1 MFTRVWIYKE
11 DRIMSLDTVLK
22 IGNILR
28 NSKEEMSFSKAIES
42 CKCKDGCWP
51 FCLCLPV
58 DKDFNIIFDRASI
71 VPENKRNSLFYL
83 TYKTSNYDRVCRYI
97 YGDIYYSVKGT
108 LSKNGSINKPKEDG
122 YYRLGESQ
130 NKNSFNL
137 GNAEYKS
144 ICSSSD
150 FSPEEKKVFQQL
162 RTGLAKEQIL
172 IERILK
178 YAPAIIKYF
187 ENENVSSFKEYIENE
202 DNLKDICC
210 TINKENNKKELKK
223 SAEAKSEEELLQLNS
238 ASIFLHF
245 SYEDSNGNEKSWY
258 DFSNTLELV
267 IREMQKKYVDDK
279 NKERLVLKKSLW
291 PTICS
296 GDDKNDIQFPNFDLE
311 NRYKTRVFTESEI
324 EDLFYGDEYAKK
336 NGKKISDSKYKL
348 IVLPCGDNLK
358 AEDLKLFQEKRNE
371 PAIVSANE
379 YKDDLISSILED
391 SSTFTSFDFI
401 FAKKERTKA
410 DDTYLMEISNI
421 TLSALN
427 RVNKRNKEIADKVYA
442 ERNKEIKIDKLERNK
457 EKKEDYS
464 PICNSFRNLLGD
476 VQMNN
481 TTGKAEIVASKKYES
496 QILKVLPLIYK
507 EDYYNDPYLLH
518 SFVTNVESATRLGNG
533 SFWCKILKY
542 DLMFIL
548 SIQNNKQNKFME
560 ITNSCSFKLGFK
572 IGKMAQPLRFIG
584 SFEKNYVGLLSR
596 RVSTKEDCIRFVT
609 DLCQKLVMHDSV
621 WSVMSAEVFDDLAKL
636 PEDKY
641 DKDELSFGFLDG
653 YFKYESTDKKKV
665 FQKRLE
671 KIMKDYSDDED
682 LKEPISKL
690 NLIVNEIKHND

>member
-1 MFTRVWIYKE
+1 
-11 DRIMSLDTVLK
+11 MSLDTVLK

-28 NSKEEMSFSKAIES
+28 NSKDKMNFPNAVVS
-42 CKCKDGCWP
+42 CREDNKGCWP
-51 FCLCLPV
+51 FCLSLPV
-58 DKDFNIIFDRASI
+58 DKDFNVIFDKVSE
-71 VPENKRNSLFYL
+71 VPENRRNSLYYL
-83 TYKTSNYDRVCRYI
+83 MYITSNNDRVCRYI

-130 NKNSFNL
+130 NKTSFNN
-137 GNAEYKS
+137 GNDKYEK

-150 FSPEEKKVFQQL
+150 FSPEGIKEFQQI
-162 RTGLAKEQIL
+162 RTGFAKEKTL

-178 YAPAIIKYF
+178 YAPAIIRYF
-187 ENENVSSFKEYIENE
+187 EKGNVSSFKEYIENE

-223 SAEAKSEEELLQLNS
+223 SGKAKSKEELLRLNS

-258 DFSNTLELV
+258 DFSKTFELV
-267 IREMQKKYVDDK
+267 IRNMQYEYVDGK
-279 NKERLVLKKSLW
+279 NKERFVLKKSLW

-296 GDDKNDIQFPNFDLE
+296 GDKKNDIQFPNFDLE

-324 EDLFYGDEYAKK
+324 EDLFYGVTYAEK
-336 NGKKISDSKYKL
+336 NGKKISDSEYKL

-358 AEDLKLFQEKRNE
+358 AKDLKLFQEKRNE

-379 YKDDLISSILED
+379 YKDDLISTILGV

-401 FAKKERTKA
+401 FVKNGGTKP
-410 DDTYLMEISNI
+410 DTYLIELSNI
-421 TLSALN
+421 ARSNLN
-427 RVNKRNKEIADKVYA
+427 RVTSRICKKAYQVYA
-442 ERNKEIKIDKLERNK
+442 GRNKEIKVDMSL
-457 EKKEDYS
+457 S
-464 PICNSFRNLLGD
+464 ICCKSFSNLLGD
-476 VQMNN
+476 VQLDA
-481 TTGKAEIVASKKYES
+481 TGKVKIAASKKYES
-496 QILKVLPLIYK
+496 HILKVLPLIYK
-507 EDYYNDPYLLH
+507 GDYYNDPYLLH
-518 SFVTNVESATRLGNG
+518 SFVTNVESATRIGDG

-548 SIQNNKQNKFME
+548 SIQNNKQNKYME
-560 ITNSCSFKLGFK
+560 ITNSASFKLGFK
-572 IGKMAQPLRFIG
+572 IGKMAKPLKKAIG

-596 RVSTKEDCIRFVT
+596 RVSTKDDCIGFVT
-609 DLCQKLVMHDSV
+609 DISQKLVMHDGM
-621 WSVMSAEVFDDLAKL
+621 WATMCAEVCDDLANL
-636 PEDKY
+636 SESEY

-653 YFKYESTDKKKV
+653 YFKYEPTDKKKD

-671 KIMKDYSDDED
+671 KILADYSDNED
-682 LKEPISKL
+682 LKDEVSKL
-690 NLIVNEIKHND
+690 NLIVDEINHKN

>member
-1 MFTRVWIYKE
+1 
-11 DRIMSLDTVLK
+11 MSLDTVLK

-150 FSPEEKKVFQQL
+150 FSPEEKQVFQQL

-496 QILKVLPLIYK
+496 HILKVLPLIYK

-518 SFVTNVESATRLGNG
+518 SFVTNVESATRLGDG

-621 WSVMSAEVFDDLAKL
+621 WSVMSAEVIDDLARL

-653 YFKYESTDKKKV
+653 YFKYEPTDKKKD

-671 KIMKDYSDDED
+671 KIIKDYSDDED
-682 LKEPISKL
+682 LKESVSKL
-690 NLIVNEIKHND
+690 NLIVEDVKLNNKKI

>member
-1 MFTRVWIYKE
+1 
-11 DRIMSLDTVLK
+11 MSLDTVLK

-28 NSKEEMSFSKAIES
+28 NSKEKMSFSNAIVS
-42 CKCKDGCWP
+42 CPKDNKGCWP
-51 FCLCLPV
+51 FCLSLPV
-58 DKDFNIIFDRASI
+58 DKDFNIIFDKVSE
-71 VPENKRNSLFYL
+71 VHENRRNSLYYL
-83 TYKTSNYDRVCRYI
+83 TYKTSTSDSVCRYI
-97 YGDIYYSVKGT
+97 YGDIYYSFKGT
-108 LSKNGSINKPKEDG
+108 LGKNGSINKPVEG
-122 YYRLGESQ
+122 GNYRLMESPS
-130 NKNSFNL
+130 SFDKGTATCN
-137 GNAEYKS
+137 E
-144 ICSSSD
+144 ICSLSG
-150 FSPEEKKVFQQL
+150 FSPEGTNEFQRM
-162 RTGLAKEQIL
+162 RTGFAKEQTL

-187 ENENVSSFKEYIENE
+187 EYVNVSSFKEYIENE
-202 DNLKDICC
+202 DNLKNICC
-210 TINKENNKKELKK
+210 TINKENNKKKLEEL
-223 SAEAKSEEELLQLNS
+223 SEAKGEEELLLLNS

-245 SYEDSNGNEKSWY
+245 SYEDGNGDEKSWY

-267 IREMQKKYVDDK
+267 IREMHKKYVEDVK
-279 NKERLVLKKSLW
+279 GNKERLVLKKSRW

-410 DDTYLMEISNI
+410 NDTYLMEISNI
-421 TLSALN
+421 TQSALN

-464 PICNSFRNLLGD
+464 PICNSFRNLLGN

-496 QILKVLPLIYK
+496 HILKVIPLIYK

-518 SFVTNVESATRLGNG
+518 SFVTNVESATRLGDG

-572 IGKMAQPLRFIG
+572 IGKMAQPLRKFIG

-621 WSVMSAEVFDDLAKL
+621 WSVMSAEVFDDLANIS
-636 PEDKY
+636 ESEY
-641 DKDELSFGFLDG
+641 DKDKLSFGFLDG
-653 YFKYESTDKKKV
+653 YFKYEPTDKKKE

-682 LKEPISKL
+682 LKESVSKL
-690 NLIVNEIKHND
+690 NLIVDEINHKN

>member
-1 MFTRVWIYKE
+1 MK
-11 DRIMSLDTVLK
+11 
-22 IGNILR
+22 
-28 NSKEEMSFSKAIES
+28 
-42 CKCKDGCWP
+42 
-51 FCLCLPV
+51 
-58 DKDFNIIFDRASI
+58 
-71 VPENKRNSLFYL
+71 
-83 TYKTSNYDRVCRYI
+83 
-97 YGDIYYSVKGT
+97 
-108 LSKNGSINKPKEDG
+108 
-122 YYRLGESQ
+122 
-130 NKNSFNL
+130 
-137 GNAEYKS
+137 
-144 ICSSSD
+144 
-150 FSPEEKKVFQQL
+150 
-162 RTGLAKEQIL
+162 
-172 IERILK
+172 
-178 YAPAIIKYF
+178 
-187 ENENVSSFKEYIENE
+187 
-202 DNLKDICC
+202 
-210 TINKENNKKELKK
+210 
-223 SAEAKSEEELLQLNS
+223 EAKSDEELLLLNS

-245 SYEDSNGNEKSWY
+245 SYKNSNGNEKSWY

-410 DDTYLMEISNI
+410 NDTYLMEISNI
-421 TLSALN
+421 TQSALN

-442 ERNKEIKIDKLERNK
+442 ERNNEIKVEMSL
-457 EKKEDYS
+457 S
-464 PICNSFRNLLGD
+464 ICKSFCNLLGD
-476 VQMNN
+476 VQLDA
-481 TTGKAEIVASKKYES
+481 TGKVKIAASKKYES
-496 QILKVLPLIYK
+496 HILKVLPLIYK
-507 EDYYNDPYLLH
+507 ENYYNDPYLLH
-518 SFVTNVESATRLGNG
+518 SFVTNVESTTRIGDG
-533 SFWCKILKY
+533 SCWCKILKY

-548 SIQNNKQNKFME
+548 SIQNNKQNKYMD
-560 ITNSCSFKLGFK
+560 IINSASFKLGFK
-572 IGKMAQPLRFIG
+572 IGKMAKPLKNSIG

-609 DLCQKLVMHDSV
+609 DICQKLVMHDSV
-621 WSVMSAEVFDDLAKL
+621 WSAMCAEVCDDLANIS
-636 PEDKY
+636 ESEY

-653 YFKYESTDKKKV
+653 YFKYEPTDKKKD

-671 KIMKDYSDDED
+671 KILADYSDNED
-682 LKEPISKL
+682 LKDEVSKL
-690 NLIVNEIKHND
+690 NLIVDEINHKN

>member
-1 MFTRVWIYKE
+1 
-11 DRIMSLDTVLK
+11 MSLDTVLK

-28 NSKEEMSFSKAIES
+28 NSKEKMNFPNAVVS
-42 CKCKDGCWP
+42 CPKDNKGCRP
-51 FCLCLPV
+51 FCLSLPV
-58 DKDFNIIFDRASI
+58 DKDFNIIFDKVSE
-71 VPENKRNSLFYL
+71 VPENRRNSLYYL
-83 TYKTSNYDRVCRYI
+83 MYITSNNDRVCRYI

-130 NKNSFNL
+130 NKTSFNN
-137 GNAEYKS
+137 GNDKYEK

-150 FSPEEKKVFQQL
+150 FSPEVIKEFQQI
-162 RTGLAKEQIL
+162 RTGFAKEKTL

-178 YAPAIIKYF
+178 YAPAIIRYF
-187 ENENVSSFKEYIENE
+187 EKGNVSSFKEYIENE

-210 TINKENNKKELKK
+210 TINKENNKNELKK
-223 SAEAKSEEELLQLNS
+223 SGKAKSEEELLRLNS

-258 DFSNTLELV
+258 DFFKTFELV
-267 IREMQKKYVDDK
+267 IRNMQYEYVDDK

-324 EDLFYGDEYAKK
+324 EDLFYGVTYAAK
-336 NGKKISDSKYKL
+336 NGKNFSDSNYKL

-379 YKDDLISSILED
+379 YKDDLISLILED

-401 FAKKERTKA
+401 FARKERTKP

-421 TLSALN
+421 TRSNLN
-427 RVNKRNKEIADKVYA
+427 RVTSRICKKAYQVYA
-442 ERNKEIKIDKLERNK
+442 GRNKEIKVDMSL
-457 EKKEDYS
+457 S
-464 PICNSFRNLLGD
+464 ICCKSFSNLLGD
-476 VQMNN
+476 VQLNS
-481 TTGKAEIVASKKYES
+481 TGKVKIAASKKYES
-496 QILKVLPLIYK
+496 HILKVLPLIYK
-507 EDYYNDPYLLH
+507 GDYYNDPSLLH
-518 SFVTNVESATRLGNG
+518 SFVTNVESAIRLGG
-533 SFWCKILKY
+533 GQFWYEILKY

-560 ITNSCSFKLGFK
+560 IINSASFMLGVK
-572 IGKMAQPLRFIG
+572 IGKMAKPLKKAIG

-596 RVSTKEDCIRFVT
+596 RVSTKDDCIRFIS
-609 DLCQKLVMHDSV
+609 DISQKLVMHDGM
-621 WSVMSAEVFDDLAKL
+621 WATMCAEVCDDLANL
-636 PEDKY
+636 SESEY

-653 YFKYESTDKKKV
+653 YFKYEPTDKKKD
-665 FQKRLE
+665 FQRRLE
-671 KIMKDYSDDED
+671 KILADYSDNED
-682 LKEPISKL
+682 LKDEVSKL
-690 NLIVNEIKHND
+690 NLIVDDINHKN

>member
-1 MFTRVWIYKE
+1 
-11 DRIMSLDTVLK
+11 MSLDTVLK

-28 NSKEEMSFSKAIES
+28 NSKEKMSFSKNIVS
-42 CKCKDGCWP
+42 CPKDEKGCWP

-58 DKDFNIIFDRASI
+58 DKDFNIIFDKASI

-83 TYKTSNYDRVCRYI
+83 KYITSNNDKSFKYI
-97 YGDIYYSVKGT
+97 YGDIYYTVKGA
-108 LSKNGSINKPKEDG
+108 LGKNGSINEPKECG
-122 YYRLGESQ
+122 YYRLAASKSGS
-130 NKNSFNL
+130 SFNI
-137 GNAEYKS
+137 GTATCKEIY
-144 ICSSSD
+144 SSPD
-150 FSPEEKKVFQQL
+150 FSPEEIKEFKQI
-162 RTGLAKEQIL
+162 RTGLAKELTL

-202 DNLKDICC
+202 DNLKNICC
-210 TINKENNKKELKK
+210 TINKENNKKKLDKLK
-223 SAEAKSEEELLQLNS
+223 EAKSDEELLLLNS

-267 IREMQKKYVDDK
+267 IREMHKKYVDDK

-464 PICNSFRNLLGD
+464 PICNSFHNLLGD

-496 QILKVLPLIYK
+496 HILKVLPLVYK
-507 EDYYNDPYLLH
+507 EDYYNDPSLLH
-518 SFVTNVESATRLGNG
+518 SFVANVESATRIGDG

-572 IGKMAQPLRFIG
+572 IGKMAQPLRKFIG

-621 WSVMSAEVFDDLAKL
+621 WSVMSAEVFDDLANIS
-636 PEDKY
+636 ESEY

-653 YFKYESTDKKKV
+653 YFKYEPTDKKKE

-682 LKEPISKL
+682 LKESVSKL
-690 NLIVNEIKHND
+690 NLIVNEIMK

>member
-1 MFTRVWIYKE
+1 
-11 DRIMSLDTVLK
+11 MSLDTVLK

-28 NSKEEMSFSKAIES
+28 NSREKMSFSNAVVS
-42 CKCKDGCWP
+42 CRPKDNGDWP
-51 FCLCLPV
+51 FCLSIPV
-58 DKDFNIIFDRASI
+58 DKNFNIIFDKVSI
-71 VPENKRNSLFYL
+71 VPENKRNSLYYL
-83 TYKTSNYDRVCRYI
+83 MYKTSNYDRVCRYI

-108 LSKNGSINKPKEDG
+108 LSKNGSVNKPKEDG

-258 DFSNTLELV
+258 DFSNMLELV
-267 IREMQKKYVDDK
+267 IREMQKKYVDDE

-324 EDLFYGDEYAKK
+324 EDLFYGVSYAKK
-336 NGKKISDSKYKL
+336 GKMISGSEYKL
-348 IVLPCGDNLK
+348 IVLPFGKNLK
-358 AEDLKLFQEKRNE
+358 ADDLKLFTEKKNE
-371 PAIVSANE
+371 SSIILSNE
-379 YKDDLISSILED
+379 YSDDLISLALGS

-401 FAKKERTKA
+401 FVKNGGTKP
-410 DDTYLMEISNI
+410 DTYLIELSNI
-421 TLSALN
+421 TRSNLN
-427 RVNKRNKEIADKVYA
+427 RVNSRNQNIAHQIYA
-442 ERNKEIKIDKLERNK
+442 ERNNELKVETPF
-457 EKKEDYS
+457 S
-464 PICNSFRNLLGD
+464 ICKSFSNLLGD
-476 VQMNN
+476 VQLDA
-481 TTGKAEIVASKKYES
+481 TGKVKITASKKYKS
-496 QILKVLPLIYK
+496 HILKVLPLIYK

-518 SFVTNVESATRLGNG
+518 SFVTNVESATRLGDG

-548 SIQNNKQNKFME
+548 SIQNNKQNKYME
-560 ITNSCSFKLGFK
+560 ITNSCSFKLGSK

-682 LKEPISKL
+682 LKESVSKL
-690 NLIVNEIKHND
+690 NLIVDEINHKN

>member
-1 MFTRVWIYKE
+1 
-11 DRIMSLDTVLK
+11 
-22 IGNILR
+22 
-28 NSKEEMSFSKAIES
+28 MSFSKNIVS
-42 CKCKDGCWP
+42 CPKDEKGCWP

-58 DKDFNIIFDRASI
+58 DKDFNIIFDKASI

-83 TYKTSNYDRVCRYI
+83 KYITSNNDKSFKYI
-97 YGDIYYSVKGT
+97 YGDIYYSVKGA
-108 LSKNGSINKPKEDG
+108 LGKNGSINEPKECG
-122 YYRLGESQ
+122 YYRLAASKSGS
-130 NKNSFNL
+130 SFNI
-137 GNAEYKS
+137 GTATCKEIY
-144 ICSSSD
+144 SSPD
-150 FSPEEKKVFQQL
+150 FSPEEIKEFKQI
-162 RTGLAKEQIL
+162 RTGLAKELTL

-202 DNLKDICC
+202 DNLKNICC
-210 TINKENNKKELKK
+210 TINKENNKKKLDKLK
-223 SAEAKSEEELLQLNS
+223 EAKSDEELLLLNS

-267 IREMQKKYVDDK
+267 IREMHKKYVDDK

-464 PICNSFRNLLGD
+464 PICNSFHNLLGD

-496 QILKVLPLIYK
+496 HILKVLPLVYK
-507 EDYYNDPYLLH
+507 EDYYNDPSLLH
-518 SFVTNVESATRLGNG
+518 SFVANVESATRIGDG

-572 IGKMAQPLRFIG
+572 IGKMAQPLRKFIG

-621 WSVMSAEVFDDLAKL
+621 WSVMSAEVFDDLANIS
-636 PEDKY
+636 ESEY

-653 YFKYESTDKKKV
+653 YFKYEPTDKKKE

-682 LKEPISKL
+682 LKESVSKL
-690 NLIVNEIKHND
+690 NLIVNEIKK

>member
-1 MFTRVWIYKE
+1 M
-11 DRIMSLDTVLK
+11 
-22 IGNILR
+22 G
-28 NSKEEMSFSKAIES
+28 
-42 CKCKDGCWP
+42 
-51 FCLCLPV
+51 
-58 DKDFNIIFDRASI
+58 
-71 VPENKRNSLFYL
+71 
-83 TYKTSNYDRVCRYI
+83 
-97 YGDIYYSVKGT
+97 
-108 LSKNGSINKPKEDG
+108 KNGSINEPKECG
-122 YYRLGESQ
+122 YYRLAASKSGS
-130 NKNSFNL
+130 SFNI
-137 GNAEYKS
+137 GTATCKEIY
-144 ICSSSD
+144 SSPD
-150 FSPEEKKVFQQL
+150 FSPEEIKEFKQI
-162 RTGLAKEQIL
+162 RTGLAKELTL

-202 DNLKDICC
+202 DNLKNICC
-210 TINKENNKKELKK
+210 TINKENNKKKLDKLK
-223 SAEAKSEEELLQLNS
+223 EAKSDEELLLLNS

-267 IREMQKKYVDDK
+267 IREMHKKYVDDK

-464 PICNSFRNLLGD
+464 PICNSFHNLLGD

-496 QILKVLPLIYK
+496 HILKVLPLVYK
-507 EDYYNDPYLLH
+507 EDYYNDPSLLH
-518 SFVTNVESATRLGNG
+518 SFVANVESATRIGDG

-572 IGKMAQPLRFIG
+572 IGKMAQPLRKFIG

-621 WSVMSAEVFDDLAKL
+621 WSVMSAEVFDDLANIS
-636 PEDKY
+636 ESEY

-653 YFKYESTDKKKV
+653 YFKYEPTDKKKE

-671 KIMKDYSDDED
+671 KIMKDYFDDED
-682 LKEPISKL
+682 LKESVSKL
-690 NLIVNEIKHND
+690 NLIVNEIKK

>member
-1 MFTRVWIYKE
+1 
-11 DRIMSLDTVLK
+11 MSLDTVLK

-28 NSKEEMSFSKAIES
+28 NSKEKMSFSKNIVS
-42 CKCKDGCWP
+42 CPKDEKGCWP

-58 DKDFNIIFDRASI
+58 DKDFNIIFDKASI

-83 TYKTSNYDRVCRYI
+83 KYITSNNDKSFKYI
-97 YGDIYYSVKGT
+97 YGDIYYSVKGA
-108 LSKNGSINKPKEDG
+108 LGKNGSINEPKECG
-122 YYRLGESQ
+122 YYRLAASKSGS
-130 NKNSFNL
+130 SFNI
-137 GNAEYKS
+137 GTATCKEIY
-144 ICSSSD
+144 SSPD
-150 FSPEEKKVFQQL
+150 FSPEEIKEFKQI
-162 RTGLAKEQIL
+162 RTGLAKELTL

-202 DNLKDICC
+202 DNLKNICC
-210 TINKENNKKELKK
+210 TINKENNKKKLDKLK
-223 SAEAKSEEELLQLNS
+223 EAKSDEELLLLNS

-267 IREMQKKYVDDK
+267 IREMHKKYVDDK

-401 FAKKERTKA
+401 FAKNERTKA

-464 PICNSFRNLLGD
+464 PICNSFHNLLGD

-496 QILKVLPLIYK
+496 HILKVLPLVYK
-507 EDYYNDPYLLH
+507 EDYYNDPSLLH
-518 SFVTNVESATRLGNG
+518 SFVANVESATRIGDG

-572 IGKMAQPLRFIG
+572 IGKMAQPLRKFIG

-621 WSVMSAEVFDDLAKL
+621 WSVMSAEVFDDLANIS
-636 PEDKY
+636 ESEY

-653 YFKYESTDKKKV
+653 YFKYEPTDKKKE

-682 LKEPISKL
+682 LKESVSKL
-690 NLIVNEIKHND
+690 NLIVNEIKK

>member
-1 MFTRVWIYKE
+1 
-11 DRIMSLDTVLK
+11 MSLDTVLK

-130 NKNSFNL
+130 NKNSFNI
-137 GNAEYKS
+137 GNDKCEK

-150 FSPEEKKVFQQL
+150 ISSEEIKGFQQI
-162 RTGLAKEQIL
+162 RTGFAKEKTL

-178 YAPAIIKYF
+178 YAPAIIRYF
-187 ENENVSSFKEYIENE
+187 EKGNVSSFKEYIENE

-210 TINKENNKKELKK
+210 TINKENNKNELKK
-223 SAEAKSEEELLQLNS
+223 SGKAKSEEELLRLNS

-258 DFSNTLELV
+258 DFFKTFELV
-267 IREMQKKYVDDK
+267 IRNMQYEYVDDK

-324 EDLFYGDEYAKK
+324 EDLFYGVSYAKK
-336 NGKKISDSKYKL
+336 GKMISGSEYKL
-348 IVLPCGDNLK
+348 IVLPFGKNLK
-358 AEDLKLFQEKRNE
+358 ADDLKLFIEKKNE
-371 PAIVSANE
+371 SSIILSNE
-379 YKDDLISSILED
+379 YSDDLISLALGS

-401 FAKKERTKA
+401 FVKNGGTKP
-410 DDTYLMEISNI
+410 DTYLIELSNI
-421 TLSALN
+421 TRSNLN
-427 RVNKRNKEIADKVYA
+427 RVNSRNQNIAHQIYA
-442 ERNKEIKIDKLERNK
+442 ERNNELKVETPF
-457 EKKEDYS
+457 S
-464 PICNSFRNLLGD
+464 ICKSFSNLLGD
-476 VQMNN
+476 VQLDA
-481 TTGKAEIVASKKYES
+481 TGKVKITASKKYKS
-496 QILKVLPLIYK
+496 HILKVLPLIYK
-507 EDYYNDPYLLH
+507 ENYYNDPYLLH

-560 ITNSCSFKLGFK
+560 ITNSCSFKLGSK

-682 LKEPISKL
+682 LKESVSKL
-690 NLIVNEIKHND
+690 NLIVDDINHKN